1 MMTRPHNGLQEQT
14 MSDSEEVPI
23 RNGVFVVRSNEGDT
37 PNAAS
42 EMSIEEIRALK
53 LRQIIKERE
62 NE

>member
-1 MMTRPHNGLQEQT
+1 